1 MPNFKNPTAL
11 LMQRMAAAGKGAGSM
26 AALMQKYFAD
36 NYGKTDLPK
45 RVADFII
52 FDQIKTGTAT
62 SAQFF
67 QGTWASTRTNFP
79 GGSFNMP
86 QSEHAIITG
95 IRVLDAITTGNVE
108 TSQWRYGV
116 YDAPYLNGELQV
128 TSNGETVLTQL
139 PLTAFQSAVSSN
151 ITAAAAPGAPSVSG
165 ETDNDAGFFYL
176 MEPIV
181 LLGQTDI
188 KTNLLLKAAGTA
200 NSCLRIELHGIRFI
214 GG

>member
-45 RVADFII
+45 RVADFVI
-52 FDQIKTGTAT
+52 FDQLKVGASTT
-62 SAQFF
+62 AQFF
-67 QGTWASTRTNFP
+67 QGTWSSARTNFP
-79 GGSFNMP
+79 GGSFSMP

-95 IRVLDAITTGNVE
+95 LRLLDASTAGNVE
-108 TSQWRYGV
+108 TSQWNYGV
-116 YDAPYLNGELQV
+116 RTSALLNGELTV
-128 TSNGETVLTQL
+128 TSNGETIITQL
-139 PLTAFQSAVSSN
+139 PLTAFQSNVNANVAAG
-151 ITAAAAPGAPSVSG
+151 TASAAG

-176 MEPIV
+176 MEPLV

-188 KTNLLLKAAGTA
+188 KTNLLLKTAASA
-200 NSCLRIELHGIRFI
+200 NDCLRVELHGIRFI

>member
-1 MPNFKNPTAL
+1 MGNYKNPTAL
-11 LMQRMAAAGKGAGSM
+11 LMQRMAMAGKGSGSM

-45 RVADFII
+45 RVADFVIY
-52 FDQIKTGTAT
+52 DQIKVGAST

-67 QGTWASTRTNFP
+67 QGTWSAARTNFP
-79 GGSFNMP
+79 GGSFSMP

-95 IRVLDAITTGNVE
+95 LRILDASTAGNVE
-108 TSQWRYGV
+108 TSQWNYGV
-116 YDAPYLNGELQV
+116 RTSAFLNGELQV

-139 PLTAFQSAVSSN
+139 PLTAFQSNVGLN
-151 ITAAAAPGAPSVSG
+151 AAAGTPSAAG
-165 ETDNDAGFFYL
+165 ETDDNAGFFYL

-188 KTNLLLKAAGTA
+188 KTNLLLKTAAAA
-200 NSCLRIELHGIRFI
+200 NDCLRIELHGIRFI

>member
-1 MPNFKNPTAL
+1 
-11 LMQRMAAAGKGAGSM
+11 MQRMAAAGKGAGSM

-52 FDQIKTGTAT
+52 YDQLKVGATT

-67 QGTWASTRTNFP
+67 QGTWSSSRTNFP
-79 GGSFNMP
+79 GGSFSMP

-95 IRVLDAITTGNVE
+95 VRLLDATTAGNVD
-108 TSQWRYGV
+108 TSQWNYGV
-116 YDAPYLNGELQV
+116 RTAALLNGELTV
-128 TSNGETVLTQL
+128 TSNGETIITQL
-139 PLTAFQSAVSSN
+139 PLTAFQSNVN
-151 ITAAAAPGAPSVSG
+151 TNAAAGTASAAG

-176 MEPIV
+176 MEPLV

-188 KTNLLLKAAGTA
+188 KTNLLLKNAAAA
-200 NSCLRIELHGIRFI
+200 NDCLRVELHGIRFI

>member
-1 MPNFKNPTAL
+1 MANTKNPTAL

-52 FDQIKTGTAT
+52 YDQLKVGAT
-62 SAQFF
+62 TRAQFF
-67 QGTWASTRTNFP
+67 QGTWAATRTNFP
-79 GGSFNMP
+79 GGSFSMP

-95 IRVLDAITTGNVE
+95 IRVLDAVTAGGVD
-108 TSQWRYGV
+108 TSQWNYGV
-116 YDAPYLNGELQV
+116 RTAALLNGELTV
-128 TSNGETVLTQL
+128 TSNGETIITQL
-139 PLTAFQSAVSSN
+139 PLTAFQSNVSAN
-151 ITAAAAPGAPSVSG
+151 AAAGTASTSG
-165 ETDNDAGFFYL
+165 ETDDNAGFFYL
-176 MEPIV
+176 MEPLV

-188 KTNLLLKAAGTA
+188 KSNLLLKNAAAA
-200 NSCLRIELHGIRFI
+200 NDCLRVELHGIRFI

>member
-1 MPNFKNPTAL
+1 MGNYKNPTAL
-11 LMQRMAAAGKGAGSM
+11 LMQRMAMAGKGSGSM

-45 RVADFII
+45 RVADFVIY
-52 FDQIKTGTAT
+52 DQIKVGAAT

-67 QGTWASTRTNFP
+67 QGTWSATRTNFP
-79 GGSFNMP
+79 GGSFSMP

-95 IRVLDAITTGNVE
+95 LRILDASTAGNVE
-108 TSQWRYGV
+108 TSQWNYGV
-116 YDAPYLNGELQV
+116 RTSAFLNGELQV

-139 PLTAFQSAVSSN
+139 PLTAFQSNVGAN
-151 ITAAAAPGAPSVSG
+151 LAAANPSAAG
-165 ETDNDAGFFYL
+165 ETDDNAGFFYL

-188 KTNLLLKAAGTA
+188 KTNLLLKTAAAA
-200 NSCLRIELHGIRFI
+200 NDCLRIELHGIRFI

>member
-52 FDQIKTGTAT
+52 YDQLKVGATT

-67 QGTWASTRTNFP
+67 QGTWSSSRTNFP
-79 GGSFNMP
+79 GGSFSMP

-95 IRVLDAITTGNVE
+95 VRLLDATTAGNVD
-108 TSQWRYGV
+108 TSQWNYGV
-116 YDAPYLNGELQV
+116 RTAALLNGELTV
-128 TSNGETVLTQL
+128 TSNGETIITQL
-139 PLTAFQSAVSSN
+139 PLTAFQSNVN
-151 ITAAAAPGAPSVSG
+151 TNAAAGTASAAG

-176 MEPIV
+176 MEPLV

-188 KTNLLLKAAGTA
+188 KTNLLLKNAAAA
-200 NSCLRIELHGIRFI
+200 NDCLRVELHGIRFI

>member
-1 MPNFKNPTAL
+1 MGNFKNPTAL
-11 LMQRMAAAGKGAGSM
+11 LMQRMASAGKGSGSM
-26 AALMQKYFAD
+26 ATLMQKYFLD

-52 FDQIKTGTAT
+52 YDQVKIGATT

-67 QGTWASTRTNFP
+67 QGTWTAARTNFP
-79 GGSFNMP
+79 GGSFSMP

-95 IRVLDAITTGNVE
+95 FRVLDATTAGNVE
-108 TSQWRYGV
+108 TSQWNYGV
-116 YDAPYLNGELQV
+116 RTAALLNGQLQV
-128 TSNGETVLTQL
+128 TSNGETVITQL
-139 PLTAFQSAVSSN
+139 PLTAFQSNVGTN
-151 ITAAAAPGAPSVSG
+151 AAAGTASAAG
-165 ETDNDAGFFYL
+165 ETDDNAGFFWL

-188 KTNLLLKAAGTA
+188 KTNLLLLNAAAA
-200 NSCLRIELHGIRFI
+200 NDCLRIELHGILFI

>member
-1 MPNFKNPTAL
+1 VANTKNPTAL

-52 FDQIKTGTAT
+52 YDQLKVGATT

-67 QGTWASTRTNFP
+67 QGTWAATRTNFP
-79 GGSFNMP
+79 GGSFSMP

-95 IRVLDAITTGNVE
+95 IRLLDASTAGTVD
-108 TSQWRYGV
+108 TSQWNYGV
-116 YDAPYLNGELQV
+116 RTAALLNGELTV
-128 TSNGETVLTQL
+128 TSNGETIITQL
-139 PLTAFQSAVSSN
+139 PLTAFQSNVGTN
-151 ITAAAAPGAPSVSG
+151 AAASTASSVG
-165 ETDNDAGFFYL
+165 ETDDNAGFFYL
-176 MEPIV
+176 MEPLV

-188 KTNLLLKAAGTA
+188 KSNLLLKNAASA
-200 NSCLRIELHGIRFI
+200 NDCLRVELHGIRFI

>member
-52 FDQIKTGTAT
+52 YDQVKVGATT

-67 QGTWASTRTNFP
+67 QGTWSSSRTNFP
-79 GGSFNMP
+79 GGSFSMP

-95 IRVLDAITTGNVE
+95 LRLLDASTAGNVE
-108 TSQWRYGV
+108 TSQWNYGV
-116 YDAPYLNGELQV
+116 RTSAFLNGELTV
-128 TSNGETVLTQL
+128 TSNGETIITQL
-139 PLTAFQSAVSSN
+139 PLTSFQSNVSAN
-151 ITAAAAPGAPSVSG
+151 AAAGTASAQG

-176 MEPIV
+176 MEPLV

-188 KTNLLLKAAGTA
+188 KTNLLLKTAATA
-200 NSCLRIELHGIRFI
+200 NDCLRVELHGIRFI

>member
-1 MPNFKNPTAL
+1 MGNTKNPTAL
-11 LMQRMAAAGKGAGSM
+11 LMQRMAAAGKGSGSM
-26 AALMQKYFAD
+26 ATLMQKFFLD

-45 RVADFII
+45 RVADFVI
-52 FDQIKTGTAT
+52 FDQIKVGTGTT
-62 SAQFF
+62 AQFF
-67 QGTWASTRTNFP
+67 QGTWSSARTNFP
-79 GGSFNMP
+79 GGSFSMP

-95 IRVLDAITTGNVE
+95 FRVLDAITTGNVE

-116 YDAPYLNGELQV
+116 YDAAFLNGELTV
-128 TSNGETVLTQL
+128 TSNGETVITQL
-139 PLTAFQSAVSSN
+139 PLTAFQSNVGVAV
-151 ITAAAAPGAPSVSG
+151 TPAAAPGAISPAG
-165 ETDNDAGFFYL
+165 ETDDNAGFFYL

-188 KTNLLLKAAGTA
+188 KTNLLLKNAGTA

>member
-52 FDQIKTGTAT
+52 YDQIKVGTGTT
-62 SAQFF
+62 AQFF
-67 QGTWASTRTNFP
+67 QGTWSSARTNFP
-79 GGSFNMP
+79 GGSFSMP

-95 IRVLDAITTGNVE
+95 FRVLDAITVGNVE

-116 YDAPYLNGELQV
+116 YDAAFLNGELQV

-139 PLTAFQSAVSSN
+139 PLTAFQTNVNQNVAAGAVSS
-151 ITAAAAPGAPSVSG
+151 AG

-188 KTNLLLKAAGTA
+188 KTNLLLKSAGTA

>member
-52 FDQIKTGTAT
+52 YDQVKVGATT

-67 QGTWASTRTNFP
+67 QGTWSSSRTNFP
-79 GGSFNMP
+79 GGSFSMP

-95 IRVLDAITTGNVE
+95 LRLLDATTAGNVE
-108 TSQWRYGV
+108 TSQWNYGV
-116 YDAPYLNGELQV
+116 RTAALLNGELTV
-128 TSNGETVLTQL
+128 TSNGETIITQL
-139 PLTAFQSAVSSN
+139 PLSAFQSNVSAN
-151 ITAAAAPGAPSVSG
+151 AAAGTASSVG

-176 MEPIV
+176 MEPLV

-188 KTNLLLKAAGTA
+188 KTNLLLKTAAAA
-200 NSCLRIELHGIRFI
+200 NDCLRVELHGIRFI

>member
-1 MPNFKNPTAL
+1 VANTKNPTAL

-52 FDQIKTGTAT
+52 YDQLKVGATT

-67 QGTWASTRTNFP
+67 QGTWAATRTNFP
-79 GGSFNMP
+79 GGSFSMP

-95 IRVLDAITTGNVE
+95 IRLLDASTAGTVD
-108 TSQWRYGV
+108 TSQWNYGV
-116 YDAPYLNGELQV
+116 RTASLLNGELTV
-128 TSNGETVLTQL
+128 TSNGETIITQL
-139 PLTAFQSAVSSN
+139 PLTAFQSNVGTN
-151 ITAAAAPGAPSVSG
+151 AAAGTASSVG
-165 ETDNDAGFFYL
+165 ETDDNAGFFYL
-176 MEPIV
+176 MEPLV

-188 KTNLLLKAAGTA
+188 KSNLLLKNAASA
-200 NSCLRIELHGIRFI
+200 NDCLRVELHGIRFI

>member
-1 MPNFKNPTAL
+1 MANTKNPTAL

-52 FDQIKTGTAT
+52 YDQLKVGATT

-67 QGTWASTRTNFP
+67 QGTWAATRTNFP
-79 GGSFNMP
+79 GGSFSMP

-95 IRVLDAITTGNVE
+95 IRVLDAVTTGNVD
-108 TSQWRYGV
+108 TSQWNYGV
-116 YDAPYLNGELQV
+116 RTAALLNGELTV
-128 TSNGETVLTQL
+128 TSNGETIITQL
-139 PLTAFQSAVSSN
+139 PLTAFQSNVSAN
-151 ITAAAAPGAPSVSG
+151 AAAGVASTSG
-165 ETDNDAGFFYL
+165 ETDDNAGFFYL
-176 MEPIV
+176 MEPLV

-188 KTNLLLKAAGTA
+188 KSNLLLKNAAAT
-200 NSCLRIELHGIRFI
+200 NDCLRVELHGIRFI

>member
-52 FDQIKTGTAT
+52 YDQLKVGATT

-67 QGTWASTRTNFP
+67 QGTWSSSRTNFP
-79 GGSFNMP
+79 GGSFSMP

-95 IRVLDAITTGNVE
+95 IRLLDATAPTVDVAKW
-108 TSQWRYGV
+108 TYGV
-116 YDAPYLNGELQV
+116 SNTTFLNGELTV
-128 TSNGETVLTQL
+128 TSNGETIITQL
-139 PLTAFQSAVSSN
+139 PLTAFPTSNNLNLAAGSAYQ
-151 ITAAAAPGAPSVSG
+151 AP
-165 ETDNDAGFFYL
+165 ETDDNAGFFYL
-176 MEPIV
+176 MEPLV

-188 KTNLLLKAAGTA
+188 KTNLLLKNAAGA
-200 NSCLRIELHGIRFI
+200 SDCLRIELHGIRFI

>member
-26 AALMQKYFAD
+26 ASLMQKYFAD

-45 RVADFII
+45 RVADFVI
-52 FDQIKTGTAT
+52 FDQIKVGTAT
-62 SAQFF
+62 TAQFF
-67 QGTWASTRTNFP
+67 QGTWSATRTNFP
-79 GGSFNMP
+79 GGSFSMP

-95 IRVLDAITTGNVE
+95 IRVLDAITTTAVE

-116 YDAPYLNGELQV
+116 YDSPFLNGELQV

-139 PLTAFQSAVSSN
+139 PLTAFQSNVGVSV
-151 ITAAAAPGAPSVSG
+151 TASAAPGTASPAG

-188 KTNLLLKAAGTA
+188 KTNLLLKSAGTA

>member
-1 MPNFKNPTAL
+1 MGNFKNPTAL
-11 LMQRMAAAGKGAGSM
+11 LMQRMASAGKGAGSM
-26 AALMQKYFAD
+26 ATLMQKFFLD

-52 FDQIKTGTAT
+52 FDQIKVGTAT
-62 SAQFF
+62 TAQFF
-67 QGTWASTRTNFP
+67 QGTWGSARTNFP
-79 GGSFNMP
+79 GGSFSMP

-95 IRVLDAITTGNVE
+95 FRVLDAITTGNVD

-116 YDAPYLNGELQV
+116 YDSAFLNGELQV
-128 TSNGETVLTQL
+128 TSNGETVITQL
-139 PLTAFQSAVSSN
+139 PLTAFQSNVGVA
-151 ITAAAAPGAPSVSG
+151 ITAAAAPGTASPAG
-165 ETDNDAGFFYL
+165 ETDDNAGFFWL

-188 KTNLLLKAAGTA
+188 KTNLLLKNAGTA

>member
-1 MPNFKNPTAL
+1 MANTKNPTAL

-52 FDQIKTGTAT
+52 YDQLKVGATT

-67 QGTWASTRTNFP
+67 QGTWAATRTNFP
-79 GGSFNMP
+79 GGSFSMP

-95 IRVLDAITTGNVE
+95 IRLLDASTAGTVD
-108 TSQWRYGV
+108 TSQWNYGV
-116 YDAPYLNGELQV
+116 RTASLLNGELTV
-128 TSNGETVLTQL
+128 TSNGETIITQL
-139 PLTAFQSAVSSN
+139 PLTAFQSNVGTN
-151 ITAAAAPGAPSVSG
+151 AAAGTASSVG
-165 ETDNDAGFFYL
+165 ETDDNAGFFYL
-176 MEPIV
+176 MEPLV

-188 KTNLLLKAAGTA
+188 KSNLLLKNAASA
-200 NSCLRIELHGIRFI
+200 NDCLRVELHGIRFI

>member
-52 FDQIKTGTAT
+52 YDQIKVGTGTT
-62 SAQFF
+62 AQFF
-67 QGTWASTRTNFP
+67 QGTWSSARTNFP
-79 GGSFNMP
+79 GGSFSMP

-95 IRVLDAITTGNVE
+95 FRVLDAITVGNVE

-116 YDAPYLNGELQV
+116 YDAAFLNGELQV

-139 PLTAFQSAVSSN
+139 PLTAFQTNVNQNVAAGAVSS
-151 ITAAAAPGAPSVSG
+151 AG
-165 ETDNDAGFFYL
+165 ETDNDVGFFYL

>member
-52 FDQIKTGTAT
+52 FDQIKVGASTT
-62 SAQFF
+62 AQFF
-67 QGTWASTRTNFP
+67 QGTWSANRTNFP
-79 GGSFNMP
+79 GGSFSMP

-95 IRVLDAITTGNVE
+95 LRVLDASTAGNIE
-108 TSQWRYGV
+108 TSQWNYGV
-116 YDAPYLNGELQV
+116 RTSQFLNGELQV
-128 TSNGETVLTQL
+128 TSNGETVITQL
-139 PLTAFQSAVSSN
+139 PLTAFQSNVNANVAAG
-151 ITAAAAPGAPSVSG
+151 TASAAG
-165 ETDNDAGFFYL
+165 ETDSDAGFFYL
-176 MEPIV
+176 IEPIV

-188 KTNLLLKAAGTA
+188 KTNLLLKTAASA
-200 NSCLRIELHGIRFI
+200 NDCLRVELHGIRFI